1 MSADRYAWMDDALRA
16 QADPDTW
23 IDLQPGAG
31 SRQPKRICGSCPV
44 QAECEAHALQLHA
57 YDGLAPEG
65 VWGGLGKKQRKNLRR
80 AAA

>member
-1 MSADRYAWMDDALRA
+1 MSADRYAWMDDALCA

-31 SRQPKRICGSCPV
+31 SRQPKRICGACPV
-44 QAECEAHALQLHA
+44 RDECGTHSQQLHT

-65 VWGGLGKKQRKNLRR
+65 VWGGLSKTQRKRVRR